1 MLKTDD
7 AVLHWP
13 DASLGVLP
21 DEVPGEAPDVV
32 PDVLPDEVLDVVPD
46 VPPVVLLDE
55 LPDALSKVP
64 RSDFIA
70 GSGMELP
77 LSTTPSM
84 LS

>member
-1 MLKTDD
+1 MLRTDD
-7 AVLHWP
+7 VVLNWP
-13 DASLGVLP
+13 DASLGALP
-21 DEVPGEAPDVV
+21 DGVPGEAPDVV